1 MLALFKSK
9 PLLDEQE
16 QQWLIDTFVWAVE
29 NFDSDYFINNSQLV
43 LPNHQC
49 FPDAVSSIEEMA
61 SKVFERVVGYAGL
74 QAWPITLV
82 APQQL
87 QLQVFP
93 HFAFS
98 NQLRGDNS
106 QLIVPPSHTVNV
118 SFNPNQINQPQDL
131 VASFAGTLATI
142 MIHHVGVLPPGGKE
156 FLPQAADAVACF
168 LGFGVMMSNT
178 VYQFKGGCGSCYNP
192 YANRQAALSEPQ
204 TLFMHALICHFKGYK
219 DSKKHLKPHLRSQ
232 FKKAQKEIKALVN
245 STANPLLLALD
256 DKKAG

>member
-87 QLQVFP
+87 QPQVFP

-106 QLIVPPSHTVNV
+106 QLILPPNHTVNV
-118 SFNPNQINQPQDL
+118 SFNQ
-131 VASFAGTLATI
+131 
-142 MIHHVGVLPPGGKE
+142 H
-156 FLPQAADAVACF
+156 
-168 LGFGVMMSNT
+168 
-178 VYQFKGGCGSCYNP
+178 
-192 YANRQAALSEPQ
+192 
-204 TLFMHALICHFKGYK
+204 
-219 DSKKHLKPHLRSQ
+219 
-232 FKKAQKEIKALVN
+232 
-245 STANPLLLALD
+245 
-256 DKKAG
+256 